1 MMQQTLRHGFA
12 TLRLEVLQSYA
23 FLARNWHLTR
33 RYWGWEVVW
42 FFYSLTTALSV
53 IFIAQG
59 AEALTGA
66 APGFD
71 VQYLTMYLI
80 IGTLVWHY
88 LSNIFMLT
96 SEVIAWERWEGT
108 IEYTLMAPVKRW
120 VHLVGQT
127 VYSLIYSLLTALI
140 IGGTTALFFQLDLS
154 RANLAGAALVILAG
168 SLSLISI
175 GIVASILPLLYPERG
190 AQMTSVVQ
198 ASFLLISGVYYPIT
212 VLPEWMQSI
221 AVFSPI
227 TYVLDGVRAAVLDG
241 KPVSELMAFIVPLLV
256 LGVVLLP
263 VGIRAFK
270 MAEDYAKR
278 SGKLKRVG

>member
-1 MMQQTLRHGFA
+1 MMGQTLQRGFA
-12 TLRLEVLQSYA
+12 TLRLELLQSYA

-33 RYWGWEVVW
+33 RYWGWELVW

-59 AEALTGA
+59 AEALTGT

-71 VQYLTMYLI
+71 VQYLTMYLV

-127 VYSLIYSLLTALI
+127 AYSLIYSLLTALI

-154 RANLAGAALVILAG
+154 RANLVGAALVILAG

-241 KPVSELMAFIVPLLV
+241 KPVSELTAFIVPLLV
-256 LGVVLLP
+256 LGAVLLP
-263 VGIRAFK
+263 VGIQAFK

>member
-1 MMQQTLRHGFA
+1 MMGQTLRHGFA

-127 VYSLIYSLLTALI
+127 AYSLIYSLLTALI

-241 KPVSELMAFIVPLLV
+241 KPVSELMAFIVPLLA

>member
-1 MMQQTLRHGFA
+1 MMQQTLQHGFA

-71 VQYLTMYLI
+71 VQYLTMYLV

-127 VYSLIYSLLTALI
+127 AYSLIYSLLTALI

-241 KPVSELMAFIVPLLV
+241 KPVSELMPFIVPLLV

-270 MAEDYAKR
+270 MAENYAKR

>member
-1 MMQQTLRHGFA
+1 MMGQTFQRGFA
-12 TLRLEVLQSYA
+12 TLRLELLQSYA

-59 AEALTGA
+59 AEALTGT

-71 VQYLTMYLI
+71 VQYLTMYLV

-127 VYSLIYSLLTALI
+127 AYSLIYSLLTALI

-154 RANLAGAALVILAG
+154 RANLVGAALVILAG

-241 KPVSELMAFIVPLLV
+241 KPVSELTAFIVPLLV
-256 LGVVLLP
+256 LGAVLLP
-263 VGIRAFK
+263 VGIQAFK

>member
-1 MMQQTLRHGFA
+1 MGQTLRHGFA

-59 AEALTGA
+59 AEALTGT

-127 VYSLIYSLLTALI
+127 AYSLIYSLLTALI

>member
-1 MMQQTLRHGFA
+1 MQQTIRHGFA

-59 AEALTGA
+59 AEALTGTS
-66 APGFD
+66 PGFD

-127 VYSLIYSLLTALI
+127 AYSLIYSLITALI
-140 IGGTTALFFQLDLS
+140 IGGATALFFQLDLS

-212 VLPEWMQSI
+212 VLPEWMQAI
-221 AVFSPI
+221 ARFSPV
-227 TYVLDGVRAAVLDG
+227 TYVLDGVRAAALDG
-241 KPVSELMAFIVPLLV
+241 KPVSELIAYIAPLLV

>member
-1 MMQQTLRHGFA
+1 MQQSLRHGFA

-23 FLARNWHLTR
+23 FLARNWHLTK

-59 AEALTGA
+59 AETLTGA

-108 IEYTLMAPVKRW
+108 IEYTLMAPVRRW
-120 VHLVGQT
+120 VHLIGQT
-127 VYSLIYSLLTALI
+127 AYSLIYSLITALI

-198 ASFLLISGVYYPIT
+198 ASFLLVSGVYYPIT
-212 VLPEWMQSI
+212 VLPEWMQAI
-221 AVFSPI
+221 AVLSPI

-241 KPVSELMAFIVPLLV
+241 KPVSELTKFIVPLLV
-256 LGVVLLP
+256 LGLVLLP

>member
-1 MMQQTLRHGFA
+1 MMGQTLQRGFA
-12 TLRLEVLQSYA
+12 TLRLELLQSYA

-33 RYWGWEVVW
+33 RYWGWELVW

-59 AEALTGA
+59 AEALTGT

-71 VQYLTMYLI
+71 VQYLTMYLV

-127 VYSLIYSLLTALI
+127 AYSLIYSLLTALI

-154 RANLAGAALVILAG
+154 RANLVGAALVILAG

-190 AQMTSVVQ
+190 AQMSIVVQ
-198 ASFLLISGVYYPIT
+198 ASVLLISGVYYPIT

-241 KPVSELMAFIVPLLV
+241 KPVSELTAFIVPLLV
-256 LGVVLLP
+256 LGAVLLP
-263 VGIRAFK
+263 VGIQAFK

>member
-1 MMQQTLRHGFA
+1 MGRSIRHGFA
-12 TLRLEVLQSYA
+12 TLRLELLQSYA

-71 VQYLTMYLI
+71 VQYLTMYLV

-127 VYSLIYSLLTALI
+127 AYSLIYSLLTALI
-140 IGGTTALFFQLDLS
+140 IGGMTALFFQLDLS
-154 RANLAGAALVILAG
+154 RANLAGAGLVILAG

-241 KPVSELMAFIVPLLV
+241 KPASELMAFIIPLMV
-256 LGVVLLP
+256 LGAVLLP

>member
-1 MMQQTLRHGFA
+1 MGQTLRHGFA

-127 VYSLIYSLLTALI
+127 AYSLIYSLLTALI

-241 KPVSELMAFIVPLLV
+241 KPVSELMAFIVPLLA

>member
-1 MMQQTLRHGFA
+1 MQQTLRHGFA

-71 VQYLTMYLI
+71 VQYLTMYLV

-127 VYSLIYSLLTALI
+127 AYSLIYSLLTALI

-241 KPVSELMAFIVPLLV
+241 KPVSELTAFIVPLLV

-278 SGKLKRVG
+278 TGKLKRVG

>member
-1 MMQQTLRHGFA
+1 MQQTLRHGFA

>member
-1 MMQQTLRHGFA
+1 MMGQTLRHGFA

-59 AEALTGA
+59 AEALTGT

-127 VYSLIYSLLTALI
+127 AYSLIYSLLTALI

-221 AVFSPI
+221 ARFSPV